1 MAGLHHHPQP
11 HAGFCC
17 CLRFVFHWREKM
29 EGEDWETQRRVSF
42 PNGWDQAGAGGCR
55 PAASMP
61 GPRDLCPGSID
72 PVHLHPAASEQLPLE
87 GAAHSQE
94 QLAPLWSQ
102 SREASWA
109 KRQPEAASR
118 HREFTVSSSYKS
130 GLKPCPWD
138 QPPDSRDLCSSDC

>member
-1 MAGLHHHPQP
+1 MKGVGL
-11 HAGFCC
+11 
-17 CLRFVFHWREKM
+17 ES
-29 EGEDWETQRRVSF
+29 E
-42 PNGWDQAGAGGCR
+42 
-55 PAASMP
+55 
-61 GPRDLCPGSID
+61 PGSTAESRLPPWLGPGRRGRLQASCFHAWPAGPASRQQS
-72 PVHLHPAASEQLPLE
+72 PVHLHPAASEQHPLE
-87 GAAHSQE
+87 GAAHSRE

-118 HREFTVSSSYKS
+118 HREFTVSGSYKS